1 MIRIEEYITEDGTS
15 PFADWFE
22 SLDAR
27 AANKVNTYL
36 TRIAGGSTSSLK
48 SLKGALQEVRI
59 NWGPGYRIYV
69 GRDGN
74 TLIILLGGGTKQR
87 QQKDI
92 DKAAELWEEY
102 KKRKKDSDHGDHTRL

>member
-1 MIRIEEYITEDGTS
+1 MRIEEYITEEGIS

-22 SLDAR
+22 GLDAH

-36 TRIAGGSTSSLK
+36 TRIAQGNTSNFK
-48 SLKGALQEVRI
+48 PIKGAFGEVRI
-59 NWGPGYRIYV
+59 DWGPGYRIYV

-102 KKRKKDSDHGDHTRL
+102 KKRNKGQ